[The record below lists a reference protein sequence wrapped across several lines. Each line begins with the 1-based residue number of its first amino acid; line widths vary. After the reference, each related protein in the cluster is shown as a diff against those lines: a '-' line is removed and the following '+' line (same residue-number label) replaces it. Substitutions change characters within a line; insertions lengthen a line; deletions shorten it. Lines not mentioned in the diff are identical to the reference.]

1 MFRLTFSLIL
11 FGISAVAQVPGSLQ
25 KKVDAAATGVESKVI
40 SWRRHLHQ
48 YPELSNRE
56 TKTAEYVAKHLRSL
70 GLEVTTGVAHTGV
83 VALLKTNKPGPVIG
97 LRADMDALPV
107 TERNSLPFASK
118 EKTVF
123 NGRETGVMHACGHD
137 AHVAILMGVAEVLV
151 ANKKDLRGTI
161 KFIFQPAEEGP
172 PAGEEGGAE
181 LMVKEGVLENPKVD
195 AILGLHVQ
203 SIRKLGQIGYK
214 PAGMMA
220 ASDWFSVKV
229 TGRQSHGAAPWKGV
243 DPIVVSSQII
253 LALQTIVSRQVDLTK
268 EPAVLS
274 VGRIQGGIRENIIPE
289 TVEMAGTIRTFDP
302 EMQTYIHESIVRT
315 ASKIA
320 ESAGAKAEVT
330 IDKKTPVTYNDPD
343 LTSKLVSA
351 LNRAAGEGNVI
362 RIQADTGA
370 EDFAFYQQKVPG
382 FFFFVGVC
390 PPETDPTKAPSH
402 HTPDFM
408 MDESGMIT
416 GLKGMLNVTLEYMFN
431 PGK

>member
-195 AILGLHVQ
+195 AILGL
-203 SIRKLGQIGYK
+203 
-214 PAGMMA
+214 
-220 ASDWFSVKV
+220 
-229 TGRQSHGAAPWKGV
+229 
-243 DPIVVSSQII
+243 
-253 LALQTIVSRQVDLTK
+253 
-268 EPAVLS
+268 
-274 VGRIQGGIRENIIPE
+274 
-289 TVEMAGTIRTFDP
+289 
-302 EMQTYIHESIVRT
+302 
-315 ASKIA
+315 
-320 ESAGAKAEVT
+320 
-330 IDKKTPVTYNDPD
+330 
-343 LTSKLVSA
+343 
-351 LNRAAGEGNVI
+351 
-362 RIQADTGA
+362 
-370 EDFAFYQQKVPG
+370 
-382 FFFFVGVC
+382 
-390 PPETDPTKAPSH
+390 
-402 HTPDFM
+402 
-408 MDESGMIT
+408 
-416 GLKGMLNVTLEYMFN
+416 
-431 PGK
+431 